1 MLEDNYSLFSDPV
14 TKRTTSPHV
23 TLRYCDAVIRVL
35 CRRRFRITEE
45 EQAAGA
51 QLIPGVACPSSS
63 AVAAVAAVVS
73 PKTRFASS
81 VRVRPSPEL
90 SPLRRQEEETVL
102 LLSSSPPGFCSSF
115 ASILPGIYSR
125 VFRIEDVRACRAT
138 MRDPPRLRP
147 PTSRVAATATAARTW
162 STPSGSSSSWPPS
175 ASAPSSSATRSP

>member
-51 QLIPGVACPSSS
+51 QLIPGVACPSS
-63 AVAAVAAVVS
+63 AVAAVAAAVS

-81 VRVRPSPEL
+81 VRVRPSLEL

-102 LLSSSPPGFCSSF
+102 LSSSLPGFCFSF

-125 VFRIEDVRACRAT
+125 VLRSEDVRACRAT
-138 MRDPPRLRP
+138 MRDPPRLRR
-147 PTSRVAATATAARTW
+147 PTSRVAGTATAARTW